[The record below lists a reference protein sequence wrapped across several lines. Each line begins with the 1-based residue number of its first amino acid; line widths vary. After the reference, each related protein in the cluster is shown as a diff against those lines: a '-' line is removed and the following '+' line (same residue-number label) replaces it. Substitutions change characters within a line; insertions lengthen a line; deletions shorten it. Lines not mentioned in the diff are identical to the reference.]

1 MENTL
6 CMILAAQMHKSY
18 CAFARPNGR
27 FANVS
32 VTIISSGNNKLD
44 REILTRNNRNESWKV
59 GEWEKSWEKN
69 LDRTEYFWENNLFD

>member
-6 CMILAAQMHKSY
+6 CMILTAQMHMSY
-18 CAFARPNGR
+18 CALARPNGH

-32 VTIISSGNNKLD
+32 VTIISSEKNKLD

>member
-32 VTIISSGNNKLD
+32 VTIISEINRLD
-44 REILTRNNRNESWKV
+44 REISTWNNRNES
-59 GEWEKSWEKN
+59 
-69 LDRTEYFWENNLFD
+69 